1 MRGQGDDPCEGGAR
15 MTPAFRVDRLSDEAL
30 RAYELDENRR
40 REDLNDYDA
49 SRAKLAQLEQT
60 FFTGALF
67 QALMARDILTEED
80 IVAALDRL
88 QRREAARQTML
99 ADLMRD
105 LMDDWRREQR
115 TRALAR
121 RGDMEYA
128 R

>member
-1 MRGQGDDPCEGGAR
+1 